1 MTAYNSKFN
10 SNGTRATIICFLIA
24 ISGCMN
30 QSAGFK
36 SATDALSKTTPTA
49 TIGTV
54 FSAHTKSKT
63 NSTKII
69 VLIEGDGASWTRG
82 GTLPP
87 KNPTPRQSMLID
99 FFSAENGLSANQI
112 YLGRPCQF
120 IEPKRFRDC
129 DISDWTSHRYAKKQ
143 TERIFAAL
151 LYWLNKLEQ
160 SSSIHLIGHSG
171 GGLMA
176 VRLAFELRQTDFQVN
191 SITAISSPIDP
202 EYWTENRGFSPLQ
215 IDSYSEELNWAVQH
229 QCIDLW
235 IGKDDWLISLEDI
248 RPTIR
253 KKMAN
258 KIRVIPKA
266 SHSKG
271 WQQEW
276 TKEIL
281 PTILGSS
288 LRCGKKGDE

>member
-10 SNGTRATIICFLIA
+10 SHGTRATIICFLIA

-30 QSAGFK
+30 QSRGFR
-36 SATDALSKTTPTA
+36 SATDALSKTTHTA

-54 FSAHTKSKT
+54 FSAQNKSQT
-63 NSTKII
+63 NGTPTI
-69 VLIEGDGASWTRG
+69 VFIEGDGASWTRG
-82 GTLPP
+82 GKLPP
-87 KNPTPRQSMLID
+87 KNPTPSQSILID
-99 FFSAENGLSANQI
+99 FFSPENGPPVNQI

-120 IEPKRFRDC
+120 VDPARFGDC

-176 VRLAFELRQTDFQVN
+176 VRLAFKLDQSGFQVN

-215 IDSYSEELNWAVQH
+215 IDSYNEELNWAVQH

-235 IGKDDWLISLEDI
+235 IGEDDRLISVKDI
-248 RPTIR
+248 RPSIR

-258 KIRVIPKA
+258 QIKVVPNA

-281 PTILGSS
+281 PTILSSS
-288 LRCGKKGDE
+288 LTCGKKRDE